1 MPEAVARNV
10 RFAHPDVVP
19 LDDDSPARRAFAGAG
34 SYLRRAFADEPAG
47 NASGAVLTAVALAN
61 GEEGRTTAVRGEGH
75 VAMASVNQE
84 QSDIA
89 RLVAASTTGESV
101 GRLWTS
107 SDLRSAIRGQNLD
120 IAYQPVLNLRTGR
133 VVALEAFARWTTPNG
148 SAISPDVFI
157 PMAEESGLI
166 GELGAQILKKATR
179 AAARWQSIAPTGVRV
194 NVSAPEVQA
203 PTFYDDVMRTLAHAD
218 LDPRLLGLEM
228 NEPALFNEGT
238 ESATTLARLRAAGI
252 TLLLDDFGAGYSSLG
267 SAQMIPVID
276 VLKVDRSL
284 LSGDEGD
291 QQALRNIVDLARA
304 RNVEISAEGV
314 ENATQHSLVV
324 ESGCNYAQGY
334 FFARPILGALVPKM
348 LGSWAPFLPA

>member
-1 MPEAVARNV
+1 M
-10 RFAHPDVVP
+10 
-19 LDDDSPARRAFAGAG
+19 S
-34 SYLRRAFADEPAG
+34 
-47 NASGAVLTAVALAN
+47 
-61 GEEGRTTAVRGEGH
+61 
-75 VAMASVNQE
+75 SVNQE

-89 RLVAASTTGESV
+89 RLVAASTSGHTTG

-107 SDLRSAIRGQNLD
+107 GDLRSAIRGQNLD

-133 VVALEAFARWTTPNG
+133 VVALEAFARWTTPTG
-148 SAISPDVFI
+148 STVSPDVFI

-166 GELGAQILKKATR
+166 GELGAQVLRKATR
-179 AAARWQSIAPTGVRV
+179 AAARWQSITPTGVRV
-194 NVSAPEVQA
+194 NVSAHEVEA
-203 PTFYDDVMRTLAHAD
+203 PSFYDDVMRTLAHAD

-228 NEPALFNEGT
+228 DEPALFNEGT
-238 ESATTLARLRAAGI
+238 ASATTLARLRAAGI

-276 VLKVDRSL
+276 VLKVDRTL
-284 LSGDEGD
+284 LSGEEED
-291 QQALRNIVDLARA
+291 QRALQNIVDLARA
-304 RNVEISAEGV
+304 RNVEVSAEGV

-324 ESGCNYAQGY
+324 QSGCSYAQGY

>member
-1 MPEAVARNV
+1 
-10 RFAHPDVVP
+10 VP
-19 LDDDSPARRAFAGAG
+19 LDDDTTARRSAPDAR
-34 SYLRRAFADEPAG
+34 SYLRRAFRDEPAG
-47 NASGAVLTAVALAN
+47 NASALVSAGVALAPG
-61 GEEGRTTAVRGEGH
+61 GEARATAPREEGH
-75 VAMASVNQE
+75 VAMSSVNQE

-107 SDLRSAIRGQNLD
+107 NDLRSAIRGQNLD

-133 VVALEAFARWTTPNG
+133 IVALEAFARWTTPTG

-166 GELGAQILKKATR
+166 GELGAQILRKATR

-203 PTFYDDVMRTLAHAD
+203 ASFYDDVMRTLAHAD

-267 SAQMIPVID
+267 STQMIPVID

-284 LSGDEGD
+284 LSGDEDD
-291 QQALRNIVDLARA
+291 QRTLETIVDLARA

-324 ESGCNYAQGY
+324 GSGCNYAQGY

>member
-1 MPEAVARNV
+1 M
-10 RFAHPDVVP
+10 P
-19 LDDDSPARRAFAGAG
+19 LDDDSPARRALAGAG

-75 VAMASVNQE
+75 VVMASVNQE

-133 VVALEAFARWTTPNG
+133 VVALEAFARWTMPNG
-148 SAISPDVFI
+148 SAVSPDVFI

-166 GELGAQILKKATR
+166 GELGAQILRKATR
-179 AAARWQSIAPTGVRV
+179 AAARWQAIAPTGVRV

-284 LSGDEGD
+284 LSGDEAD

-324 ESGCNYAQGY
+324 GSGCNYAQGY